1 MFAMT
6 QYELFGMFGAA
17 DLDDLSRGVELGKQ
31 MPRKYVSRL
40 EALSL
45 VAKMPRRPLQF
56 SLPNDVEKFLGMR
69 DFARQGFVPCFAR
82 IPIDRSR
89 TTACPPR
96 S

>member
-1 MFAMT
+1 MKASVHTFMVAPAFLCANNHVMFAMT

-56 SLPNDVEKFLGMR
+56 SLPNDVEGFLGMR
-69 DFARQGFVPCFAR
+69 DFAR
-82 IPIDRSR
+82 
-89 TTACPPR
+89 
-96 S
+96 